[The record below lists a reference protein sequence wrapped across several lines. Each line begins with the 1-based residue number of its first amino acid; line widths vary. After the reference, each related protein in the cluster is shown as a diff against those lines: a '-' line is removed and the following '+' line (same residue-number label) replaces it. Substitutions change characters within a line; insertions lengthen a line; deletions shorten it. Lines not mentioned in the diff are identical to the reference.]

1 MKLFTLCI
9 AVISALVTASCARA
23 PKPELVFEIQGLMQP
38 ESVLAHN
45 DAIYISN
52 VYGNPTAKDG
62 NGYISRADTK
72 GILTTPRWADG
83 LNAPKGMAIAG
94 DILYV
99 TDIDEIAAI
108 ALSNGTITA
117 RYPIEGAQFLN
128 DAAAG
133 PDGSI
138 YVSDMFTGTIHRLK
152 DGAITLVTAAPE
164 LGKPNGLAFSG
175 KQLLVAQW
183 ESADG
188 VGGIVLVD
196 PATGKVTNSDFPI
209 TGNLD
214 GLAPFAGGAV
224 IASDWMKGTV
234 TWARGS
240 DQSQLLSLGQGSAD
254 ISADASSSLL
264 YVPMMEKGR
273 VAAYRLR

>member
-9 AVISALVTASCARA
+9 SLISALVTSSCARA
-23 PKPELVFEIQGLMQP
+23 PKTELVFEIQGLMQP
-38 ESVLAHN
+38 ESVLAHG

-62 NGYISRADTK
+62 NGYISKAATDGT
-72 GILTTPRWADG
+72 LVSPRWAEG

-108 ALSNGTITA
+108 ALTSGAITA
-117 RYPIEGAQFLN
+117 RYPVAGAQFMN
-128 DAAAG
+128 DATAG
-133 PDGSI
+133 PDGSV
-138 YVSDMFTGTIHRLK
+138 YVSDMFAGTIHRLK

-175 KQLLVAQW
+175 SQLLVAQW
-183 ESADG
+183 EGADG
-188 VGGIVLVD
+188 VGGIVNVD
-196 PATGKVTNSDFPI
+196 PATGKVTRSGFSVI
-209 TGNLD
+209 GNLD
-214 GLAPFAGGAV
+214 GLVTLTGGAV

-240 DQSQLLSLGQGSAD
+240 DQLQLLSLGQGSAD
-254 ISADASSSLL
+254 ISADASGSLL

-273 VAAYRLR
+273 VAAYRLQ